1 MMGSSEGNQISD
13 GTGFQPSEPALCANG
28 CGFFGTAATMG
39 LCSKCYRDV
48 RIEEET
54 AASAKAALKILVR
67 PESGKDSG
75 SGLSIGSSSST
86 TSAQAE
92 AEKAVEMAAA
102 AAAEGEEKKATVRNR
117 CASCNKKVGV
127 MGFQCRCGS
136 TFCGVHR
143 YAEKHGC
150 TFDFKGQGRENI
162 AKANPVIKAEKID
175 RI

>member
-1 MMGSSEGNQISD
+1 MMGSSEGNQIND

-39 LCSKCYRDV
+39 LCSKCYRDI

-54 AASAKAALKILVR
+54 AASAKAALNKLVR
-67 PESGKDSG
+67 PESGKDTG
-75 SGLSIGSSSST
+75 SGLSIGSSSSST
-86 TSAQAE
+86 TSAAAE
-92 AEKAVEMAAA
+92 AEKAVEMAATA
-102 AAAEGEEKKATVRNR
+102 EEGEEKKATVRNR

>member
-1 MMGSSEGNQISD
+1 MGSSEGNQIND
-13 GTGFQPSEPALCANG
+13 GTGFQPSEPVLCANG

-54 AASAKAALKILVR
+54 AASAKAALKKLVR
-67 PESGKDSG
+67 PESGKDASSG
-75 SGLSIGSSSST
+75 FSIGSSSSSI
-86 TSAQAE
+86 SADT
-92 AEKAVEMAAA
+92 EKAVEMAAA
-102 AAAEGEEKKATVRNR
+102 AATAAEGEEKKATVRNR
-117 CASCNKKVGV
+117 CSSCNKKVGV

-150 TFDFKGQGRENI
+150 TFDFKGQGREGI
-162 AKANPVIKAEKID
+162 ARANPVIKAEKID

>member
-1 MMGSSEGNQISD
+1 MMGSSEGNQIND
-13 GTGFQPSEPALCANG
+13 VTGFQPSEPALCANG

-54 AASAKAALKILVR
+54 AASAKAALKKLVR
-67 PESGKDSG
+67 PESGN
-75 SGLSIGSSSST
+75 LSIGSSST
-86 TSAQAE
+86 TAS
-92 AEKAVEMAAA
+92 AVESETDVQMAA
-102 AAAEGEEKKATVRNR
+102 AAAEGEEKKATARNR
-117 CASCNKKVGV
+117 CSSCNKKVGV